1 MKTKM
6 GKMLVV
12 WAVVVAGAACALASP
27 LSLPVKAA
35 IRGAEKA
42 GLHAGGHLAGE
53 AAVHGG
59 AALAKATAKHEAA
72 KAVVVGAE
80 RSGAHVAGHAAGE
93 AAVHGGAALAK
104 VTAEREAAK
113 AASRSAVGEVVG
125 KVSGKQIVAAGAAT
139 ALVVGT
145 HEVADGAQTVC
156 EESAAAIRDNPELA
170 PSMVGSVFRPITAVV
185 VLACVAA
192 MAVLAW
198 LLWPLLAL
206 ARNSIRLAA
215 ARRMRAA
222 RLRLAMGQEGG
233 QPDGAIGQNG
243 HIGES
248 GYVRVGTLVWL
259 VSAFLLLTALG
270 IWRAIDSGAYVWVV
284 NPSRARTI
292 AGIRD
297 KYDEAVNRHLEAFR
311 ADVDATATERF
322 GRVRGKVPHVAEKF
336 GTFSKC
342 AALAKAI
349 VFDKLGGGN
358 RTENEIK
365 EDLEVDY
372 YQGLYDANDAVAGC
386 LVRLKDNLEKES
398 GAFHAEVEKEL
409 ASEQLLGDEAYRKM
423 LESCGER
430 IESVKRDLAVAQL
443 DAGISV
449 AIETLCIRQTVKTVA
464 GILGRAALRQAGT
477 MAAGAGA
484 ACVDGPLPFGDIIGG
499 IAVAGCTA
507 WTAWDVYKATKV
519 MPQRLSGTLSQSVDE
534 CERHCREEVLK
545 RGEEMAAAV
554 CSSSAN

>member
-1 MKTKM
+1 MK
-6 GKMLVV
+6 KMLMMVLMVV
-12 WAVVVAGAACALASP
+12 GAVAAWASP
-27 LSLPVKAA
+27 LSAPVKVAVREA
-35 IRGAEKA
+35 SEKA
-42 GLHAGGHLAGE
+42 
-53 AAVHGG
+53 AAR
-59 AALAKATAKHEAA
+59 AAA
-72 KAVVVGAE
+72 KAGGQAL
-80 RSGAHVAGHAAGE
+80 
-93 AAVHGGAALAK
+93 VHGGAALAK
-104 VTAEREAAK
+104 VTAEREATK

-145 HEVADGAQTVC
+145 HEVADGAQAVC
-156 EESAAAIRDNPELA
+156 EESAAVIRDNPELA
-170 PSMVGSVFRPITAVV
+170 PSMLSRVMAPITASSVLTWGV
-185 VLACVAA
+185 VLAIVT
-192 MAVLAW
+192 W
-198 LLWPLLAL
+198 LLWPFLAT
-206 ARNSIRLAA
+206 ARNLVRLAA
-215 ARRMRAA
+215 ARRLRAA
-222 RLRLAMGQEGG
+222 NIAQEAEVRAADVH
-233 QPDGAIGQNG
+233 DGSA
-243 HIGES
+243 

-259 VSAFLLLTALG
+259 VCGFLLLTALG
-270 IWRAIDSGAYVWVV
+270 IWRVIDSGAYVWVV

-311 ADVDATATERF
+311 ADVDATATEQF
-322 GRVRGKVPHVAEKF
+322 GRVRGNVPRVAEKF

-365 EDLEVDY
+365 EDLEVGY
-372 YQGLYDANDAVAGC
+372 YQGLYAANDAVAGC
-386 LVRLKDNLEKES
+386 LGRLKDNLVQES
-398 GAFHAEVEKEL
+398 RVFHAEIEKEL
-409 ASEQLLGDEAYRKM
+409 ASEQLLGDEEYRKL
-423 LESCGER
+423 LETCGER
-430 IESVKRDLAVAQL
+430 IESVKRDLTAAQL

-484 ACVDGPLPFGDIIGG
+484 ACVDGPFPFGDIIGG

-554 CSSSAN
+554 CSRGLN